1 MYPVINR
8 KTTRLSFVDS
18 RKKKEYKAKQK
29 QSVFLLHIGPFISK
43 IYFFIGFT
51 LANKNC
57 H

>member
-29 QSVFLLHIGPFISK
+29 QSVFLLPIGPFISK